1 MTAARHLDEL
11 TRERDLSLF
20 VLFGSAAGALGNPG
34 QANYAAANAEL
45 DAIAHHRHA
54 LGLPATSVAWGLWA
68 GSGLAEGTLAAERSA
83 RGGVTAMDP
92 TLAIAA
98 LAQVVASGEPA
109 PMVQATDW
117 SRFAPGFLGVRP
129 SPVLNEIP
137 GVRQALRDLA
147 AAPGESAESM
157 RERLAAMST
166 PERTATVVKLVRDTA
181 ATVLGHASAD
191 AVEPGRAFTEL
202 GFDSLN
208 AVEFAN
214 RMAATTGWKV
224 KPTLVFS
231 HPTPA
236 ALAGHLLAQVFD
248 GTEAADPVLAEL
260 TRLETL
266 LAGERDRD
274 DVAARLRALLTTVT
288 GTAAEQPADDGL
300 LDASD
305 DEVFE
310 FISERFGIS

>member
-1 MTAARHLDEL
+1 
-11 TRERDLSLF
+11 
-20 VLFGSAAGALGNPG
+20 
-34 QANYAAANAEL
+34 
-45 DAIAHHRHA
+45 
-54 LGLPATSVAWGLWA
+54 
-68 GSGLAEGTLAAERSA
+68 
-83 RGGVTAMDP
+83 
-92 TLAIAA
+92 
-98 LAQVVASGEPA
+98 
-109 PMVQATDW
+109 MVQGTDW
-117 SRFAPGFLGVRP
+117 ARFAPGFLGVRP

-147 AAPGESAESM
+147 AAAPTESAESM
-157 RERLAAMST
+157 RRRLAAMST

-214 RMAATTGWKV
+214 RIAATTGWKV
-224 KPTLVFS
+224 RPTLVFS

-236 ALAGHLLAQVFD
+236 ALADHLLAQAFD
-248 GTEAADPVLAEL
+248 GADPVLAEL
-260 TRLETL
+260 SRLEVM
-266 LAGERDRD
+266 LAGEQIRD
-274 DVAARLRALLTTVT
+274 DVAARLRALVATAPEAEPGTV
-288 GTAAEQPADDGL
+288 GDGL